1 MTAAPI
7 TGSWSAC
14 SKSPIGTAFRPAR
27 GARARGKCRGIGVAN
42 YVDTATGAPRE
53 RAEITV
59 KPEGNGEIEVVVGT
73 VSQGQGHETSFA
85 QLVTEWL
92 GVPLDSVRLVTGDTD
107 RVSVGGGAHSG
118 RALRLASIVML
129 NASNIIIEKGLRIAG
144 HLLEAATPD
153 LEFAAGQ
160 FRVKG
165 TDRAVGLFEVARA
178 AETRADLPEDL
189 RGPLQG

>member
-1 MTAAPI
+1 M
-7 TGSWSAC
+7 
-14 SKSPIGTAFRPAR
+14 
-27 GARARGKCRGIGVAN
+27 
-42 YVDTATGAPRE
+42 
-53 RAEITV
+53 
-59 KPEGNGEIEVVVGT
+59 VVGT

-153 LEFAAGQ
+153 LEFAE
-160 FRVKG
+160 
-165 TDRAVGLFEVARA
+165 RAVPRQGHRPRA
-178 AETRADLPEDL
+178 SACSRSRAPP
-189 RGPLQG
+189 RPAPICRRICAGR